1 MPPAMSS
8 GQELLMS
15 IGVSLVR
22 TPDISFEEQRV
33 QDYVHAYITTH
44 RPPAPCPQ
52 TPTAPA
58 ARTAMGLPPL
68 FVPLPVPATHDN
80 GVARLLVDLPT
91 IHAFE
96 PFKSTDESFQCISA
110 QPLYSH
116 FSHEEL
122 RYHAYAAGNKVA
134 PPPTLAA
141 PSSRPS
147 GFYANDSPA
156 TAYLTIT
163 TIPGTPDF
171 FMSITA
177 APAYEKR
184 SFEELRI
191 EQLLG
196 PKEQPPSPKIY
207 DPSFGRHRGDALSVP
222 QPSPLR
228 MF

>member
-1 MPPAMSS
+1 
-8 GQELLMS
+8 MS
-15 IGVSLVR
+15 IGVSLTR
-22 TPDISFEEQRV
+22 TPDISFEEQRI
-33 QDYVHAYITTH
+33 QDYLQAYIATN

-52 TPTAPA
+52 VPAAPTA
-58 ARTAMGLPPL
+58 RSAMGLPPL
-68 FVPLPVPATHDN
+68 FVPVAVPTTYDTSATRLPA
-80 GVARLLVDLPT
+80 DLPA

-96 PFKSTDESFQCISA
+96 PFKSVDESFQCISA

-122 RYHAYAAGNKVA
+122 RCNAYAAGNKVA
-134 PPPTLAA
+134 PPSTLAA
-141 PSSRPS
+141 PSTRTS

-156 TAYLTIT
+156 TAYLTT
-163 TIPGTPDF
+163 TINPGSPEF

-191 EQLLG
+191 EYLSSPRAQLPSTKIHDPLLG
-196 PKEQPPSPKIY
+196 RP
-207 DPSFGRHRGDALSVP
+207 RGDAFSVT
-222 QPSPLR
+222 QPSALR

>member
-1 MPPAMSS
+1 MSS
-8 GQELLMS
+8 GQELFMS

-22 TPDISFEEQRV
+22 TPDVSFEEQRL
-33 QDYVHAYITTH
+33 QDYIHAYMTTN

-52 TPTAPA
+52 TPTALV
-58 ARTAMGLPPL
+58 ARTTMGLPPL
-68 FVPLPVPATHDN
+68 FVPVAVPATHDN

-96 PFKSTDESFQCISA
+96 PLKSLDESFQCISA

-116 FSHEEL
+116 FLHEEL

-141 PSSRPS
+141 PSSRTS

-156 TAYLTIT
+156 TAYLTT
-163 TIPGTPDF
+163 TINPGSPDF

-177 APAYEKR
+177 APTHEKR

-191 EQLLG
+191 EHLLG
-196 PKEQPPSPKIY
+196 RKGQPPSIKIY
-207 DPSFGRHRGDALSVP
+207 DPSFGRHRGAALSVP

>member
-1 MPPAMSS
+1 MSS
-8 GQELLMS
+8 GQELFMS

-22 TPDISFEEQRV
+22 TPDVSFEEQRL
-33 QDYVHAYITTH
+33 QDYIHAYMTTN

-52 TPTAPA
+52 TPTALV
-58 ARTAMGLPPL
+58 ARTTMGLPPL
-68 FVPLPVPATHDN
+68 FVPVAVPATHDN
-80 GVARLLVDLPT
+80 WL
-91 IHAFE
+91 
-96 PFKSTDESFQCISA
+96 
-110 QPLYSH
+110 
-116 FSHEEL
+116 EL

-141 PSSRPS
+141 PSSRTS

-156 TAYLTIT
+156 TAYLTT
-163 TIPGTPDF
+163 TINPGSPDF

-177 APAYEKR
+177 APTHEKR

-191 EQLLG
+191 EHLLG
-196 PKEQPPSPKIY
+196 RKGQPPSIKIY
-207 DPSFGRHRGDALSVP
+207 DPSFGRHRGAALSVP